1 MATTTTIIDPAKPRP
16 AVRRRACDLRSGD
29 FIYATG
35 MVLQVRNAVLA
46 GDGLVTLTIAPC
58 TPVSGGLIID
68 DDATLDHVTSA
79 DVEFDLLLPGA

>member
-1 MATTTTIIDPAKPRP
+1 MATTTTIIDPAKPCP
-16 AVRRRACDLRSGD
+16 AVRRRACDLRAGD

-35 MVLQVRNAVLA
+35 MVLQVHGVTPTR
-46 GDGLVTLTIAPC
+46 DGLVTLTIAPC
-58 TPVSGGLIID
+58 TPVSGGLVVD